1 MEISRKTDYALRML
15 AELVE
20 HEGEVV
26 SVRLVAEKRD
36 VPYSFAR
43 SIQRELTAAGLIE
56 SLRGSKGGMRLLA
69 DPRHTTIR
77 TVVEAL
83 QGPILL
89 ADCDRAGVDNGP
101 CPFIESCHFNPVW
114 CEAQKMLVRYFD
126 SITIYE
132 VVCEHKHPIM
142 APGEAFVTVAPREE
156 G

>member
-15 AELVE
+15 AELVA

-26 SVRLVAEKRD
+26 SVRLAAEKRD

-43 SIQRELTAAGLIE
+43 SIQRELTAAGIIE

-69 DPRHTTIR
+69 DPRRTTIR
-77 TVVEAL
+77 AVIEAL

-89 ADCDRAGVDNGP
+89 SNCDHAGVDDGP

-114 CEAQKMLVRYFD
+114 CEAQRMLVRYFG

-142 APGEAFVTVAPREE
+142 APGTSFVTIASSE
-156 G
+156 GD